1 MLTFLLFEVQKN
13 LQFVFLLVACVQRR
27 RMQGLLDAPF
37 LAFATSAPWLALAQP
52 ALRTERVASTMYR
65 GKSGKQVRI
74 IFGNV
79 AEPGSGS

>member
-37 LAFATSAPWLALAQP
+37 LAFATSAPRLALAQP
-52 ALRTERVASTMYR
+52 A
-65 GKSGKQVRI
+65 
-74 IFGNV
+74 
-79 AEPGSGS
+79 